1 LVWFGDL
8 SYSKLKVEKEEI
20 EANIC
25 PYCKAKLRQVE
36 SYGLFYCKPP
46 DVEIELLV
54 DLIGWRYVE
63 PKRFTSELNNEEMRE
78 FAIKQE
84 LYYANKGISGNGFTN

>member
-25 PYCKAKLRQVE
+25 PYCHAKLREVE

-54 DLIGWRYVE
+54 DLTGWRYVE
-63 PKRFTSELNNEEMRE
+63 NKIHERIPMTKEKRNEYRLNR
-78 FAIKQE
+78 E
-84 LYYANKGISGNGFTN
+84 LYEANKGIVLS

>member
-25 PYCKAKLRQVE
+25 PYCNAKLREVE
-36 SYGLFYCKPP
+36 TYGLFYCKPP
-46 DVEIELLV
+46 DTEIELLV

-63 PKRFTSELNNEEMRE
+63 PSYIEKKLLTIEERCEYRLVKELS
-78 FAIKQE
+78 I
-84 LYYANKGISGNGFTN
+84 ANKGCITN